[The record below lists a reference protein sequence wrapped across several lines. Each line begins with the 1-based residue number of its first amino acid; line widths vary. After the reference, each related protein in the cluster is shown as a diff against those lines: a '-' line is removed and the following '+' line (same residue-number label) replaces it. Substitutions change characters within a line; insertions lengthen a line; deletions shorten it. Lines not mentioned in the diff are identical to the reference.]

1 MATDDPQL
9 KVGAHVLVQLGSELV
24 TDVEQAIL
32 ECVKNSYDADSP
44 GCLIDIDTTEKE
56 TRTEEGPAARLRRF
70 NRPSES
76 VQVRLCDSDGRPI
89 KSSAVIADNG
99 IIQRQLDYTGR
110 ITIEDHGEGLTPTQ
124 LQTSWLVISQ
134 SSKRNEAGGKKRKTK
149 GGRTPLGDK
158 GLGRLG
164 SMKLGDILLIETATS
179 AAAPLATAQFRWTDC
194 ESARTVDEIP
204 VYLAQEKN
212 TDKFKGTRVSVLG
225 LRDLDEWRRPDRIY
239 DITRSLAKLVSPF
252 EATSTF
258 PVKISIDGVEQSLI
272 TITDEVLKQAIAEF
286 SFKWDR
292 DPKTGM
298 AVLSA
303 EARFRK
309 RLFTSKRTKKL
320 EARTKRVFEVDDGAA
335 FAEYIPTYKRLLLP
349 SGPYQT
355 VPRIGFS
362 WVHT

>member
-1 MATDDPQL
+1 MTTDDPQL

-44 GCLIDIDTTEKE
+44 GCLIDIDTTEKD

-76 VQVRLCDSDGRPI
+76 VDVRICDSEGRPL
-89 KSSAVIADNG
+89 KSNAVIADNKK
-99 IIQRQLDYTGR
+99 IQRQLNYTGR
-110 ITIEDHGEGLTPTQ
+110 ITIEDHGEGLTPIQ
-124 LQTSWLVISQ
+124 LRTSWLVISQ
-134 SSKRNEAGGKKRKTK
+134 SSKRNEGGGKKQKTK

-225 LRDLDEWRRPDRIY
+225 LRDLDEWCDQ
-239 DITRSLAKLVSPF
+239 TAFTTL
-252 EATSTF
+252 
-258 PVKISIDGVEQSLI
+258 Q
-272 TITDEVLKQAIAEF
+272 EV
-286 SFKWDR
+286 WR
-292 DPKTGM
+292 N
-298 AVLSA
+298 
-303 EARFRK
+303 
-309 RLFTSKRTKKL
+309 
-320 EARTKRVFEVDDGAA
+320 
-335 FAEYIPTYKRLLLP
+335 
-349 SGPYQT
+349 
-355 VPRIGFS
+355 
-362 WVHT
+362 